1 MAIQQ
6 EPRGIEPRSDRPVD
20 RPQNRLLSGLPAA
33 ERMRWLLH
41 LESVQLHC
49 DQLLCESETEYL
61 YFPTSAIVSLLY
73 VTEGGESSEIAVIGN
88 DGAVGMSIFMNG
100 NTQPIQAKVQSAGHA
115 YRVRGHVVREEA
127 HRGSAMLDILGRHA
141 QAMNAQMA
149 QSAVCNRHHSIDQQ
163 LCRRLLIGLD
173 RSRSS
178 ELVMSHQLAASLLG
192 VRRESVTV
200 AARRLLEAGV
210 ITYSRGHI
218 AVLDRA
224 QLEKRACECYA
235 ALQREYDRLL
245 PRRMPTTA
253 IGATGSVH
261 DKHDARDR
269 DAAQRARP
277 VTALL
282 PDLIGRAGV
291 TL

>member
-6 EPRGIEPRSDRPVD
+6 QTTGLERQ
-20 RPQNRLLSGLPAA
+20 QNRLLLGLPANDHV
-33 ERMRWLLH
+33 RWLLH
-41 LESVQLHC
+41 LESVELQC
-49 DQLLCESETEYL
+49 DQLLCESTTEYL

-73 VTEGGESSEIAVIGN
+73 VTEGGESTEIAVIGN

-127 HRGSAMLDILGRHA
+127 RRGGPMLDILSRHA
-141 QAMNAQMA
+141 QAMNAQVA
-149 QSAVCNRHHSIDQQ
+149 QTAVCNRHHSIDQQ

-173 RSRSS
+173 RSRSD

-200 AARRLLEAGV
+200 AARRLQDAG
-210 ITYSRGHI
+210 IIRYSRGHI
-218 AVLDRA
+218 AVLDRH

-245 PRRMPTTA
+245 PRRLPP
-253 IGATGSVH
+253 ATPNAST
-261 DKHDARDR
+261 
-269 DAAQRARP
+269 RP
-277 VTALL
+277 VPCGSPETHATVTRRSLRDPSLL
-282 PDLIGRAGV
+282 FCRI
-291 TL
+291 

>member
-6 EPRGIEPRSDRPVD
+6 DPRGIEPRFDRPAE
-20 RPQNRLLSGLPAA
+20 RSQNRLLNGLPAA
-33 ERMRWLLH
+33 ESVRWLLH

-73 VTEGGESSEIAVIGN
+73 VTEGGESTEIAVIGN

-115 YRVRGHVVREEA
+115 YRVRGHLVREEA
-127 HRGSAMLDILGRHA
+127 HRGSAMLDILSRHA
-141 QAMNAQMA
+141 QAMNAQVA

-173 RSRSS
+173 RSRSA

-192 VRRESVTV
+192 VRRESITV

-210 ITYSRGHI
+210 ISYSRGHI

-245 PRRMPTTA
+245 PRRLPTT
-253 IGATGSVH
+253 SVS
-261 DKHDARDR
+261 A
-269 DAAQRARP
+269 ARP
-277 VTALL
+277 VACAANATHAIVTRRSVRDPSLL
-282 PDLIGRAGV
+282 FCRI
-291 TL
+291 

>member
-6 EPRGIEPRSDRPVD
+6 QTTGLERQ
-20 RPQNRLLSGLPAA
+20 QNRLLLGLPANDHV
-33 ERMRWLLH
+33 RWLLH
-41 LESVQLHC
+41 LESVELQC
-49 DQLLCESETEYL
+49 DQLLCESTTEYL

-73 VTEGGESSEIAVIGN
+73 VTEGGESTEIAVIGN

-115 YRVRGHVVREEA
+115 YRVRGHVVRDEA
-127 HRGSAMLDILGRHA
+127 RRGGPMLDILSRHA
-141 QAMNAQMA
+141 QAMNAQVA
-149 QSAVCNRHHSIDQQ
+149 QTAVCNRHHSIDQQ

-173 RSRSS
+173 RSRSD

-200 AARRLLEAGV
+200 AARRLQDAG
-210 ITYSRGHI
+210 IIRYSRGHI
-218 AVLDRA
+218 AVLDRQ

-245 PRRMPTTA
+245 PRRLPP
-253 IGATGSVH
+253 ATPNAST
-261 DKHDARDR
+261 
-269 DAAQRARP
+269 RP
-277 VTALL
+277 VPCGSPETHATVTRRSLRDPSLL
-282 PDLIGRAGV
+282 FCRI
-291 TL
+291 

>member
-6 EPRGIEPRSDRPVD
+6 RSRGVELPFDRPVE
-20 RPQNRLLSGLPAA
+20 RPQNRLLSGLPASESA
-33 ERMRWLLH
+33 RWLLQ

-73 VTEGGESSEIAVIGN
+73 VTEGGESTEIAVIGN

-115 YRVRGHVVREEA
+115 YRVRGQLVREA
-127 HRGSAMLDILGRHA
+127 ANRGGAMLDILSRHA
-141 QAMNAQMA
+141 QAMNAQVA
-149 QSAVCNRHHSIDQQ
+149 QSAVCNRHHSIEQQ

-173 RSRSS
+173 RSLSA

-192 VRRESVTV
+192 VRRESITV
-200 AARRLLEAGV
+200 AARRLLAAGV
-210 ITYSRGHI
+210 ISYSRGHI

-245 PRRMPTTA
+245 PRRLSTAASSTRPAACTPSTTQPTVTRR
-253 IGATGSVH
+253 SL
-261 DKHDARDR
+261 RD
-269 DAAQRARP
+269 P
-277 VTALL
+277 SLL
-282 PDLIGRAGV
+282 FCRI
-291 TL
+291 

>member
-6 EPRGIEPRSDRPVD
+6 QTTGLERQ
-20 RPQNRLLSGLPAA
+20 QNRLLLGLPANDHV
-33 ERMRWLLH
+33 RWLLH
-41 LESVQLHC
+41 LESVELQC
-49 DQLLCESETEYL
+49 DQLLCESTTEYL

-73 VTEGGESSEIAVIGN
+73 VTEGGESTEIAVIGN

-115 YRVRGHVVREEA
+115 YRVRGHVVRDEA
-127 HRGSAMLDILGRHA
+127 RRGGPMLDILSRHA
-141 QAMNAQMA
+141 QAMNAQVA
-149 QSAVCNRHHSIDQQ
+149 QTAVCNRHHSIDQQ

-173 RSRSS
+173 RSRSD

-200 AARRLLEAGV
+200 AARRLQDAG
-210 ITYSRGHI
+210 IIRYSRGHI
-218 AVLDRA
+218 AVLDRH

-245 PRRMPTTA
+245 PRRLPP
-253 IGATGSVH
+253 ATPNAST
-261 DKHDARDR
+261 
-269 DAAQRARP
+269 RP
-277 VTALL
+277 VQCGSPETHATVTRRSLRDPSLL
-282 PDLIGRAGV
+282 FCRI
-291 TL
+291 

>member
-6 EPRGIEPRSDRPVD
+6 DPRGIEPRFERPVE
-20 RPQNRLLSGLPAA
+20 RPQNRLLNGLPAA
-33 ERMRWLLH
+33 ESVRWMLH

-73 VTEGGESSEIAVIGN
+73 VTEGGESTEIAVIGN

-115 YRVRGHVVREEA
+115 YRVRGHLVREEA
-127 HRGSAMLDILGRHA
+127 HRGSAMLDILSRHA
-141 QAMNAQMA
+141 QAMNAQVA

-173 RSRSS
+173 RSRST

-210 ITYSRGHI
+210 ISYSRGHI

-224 QLEKRACECYA
+224 ELEKRACECYA

-245 PRRMPTTA
+245 PRRLPTTA
-253 IGATGSVH
+253 SS
-261 DKHDARDR
+261 
-269 DAAQRARP
+269 ARP
-277 VTALL
+277 VACAANTTHATVTRRSVRDPSLL
-282 PDLIGRAGV
+282 FCRI
-291 TL
+291 